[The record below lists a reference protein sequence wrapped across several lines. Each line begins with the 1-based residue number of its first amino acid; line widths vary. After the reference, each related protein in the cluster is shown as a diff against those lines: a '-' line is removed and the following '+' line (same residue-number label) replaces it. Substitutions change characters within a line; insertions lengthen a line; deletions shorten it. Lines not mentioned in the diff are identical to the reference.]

1 MKSPEAAETTGKPGG
16 GEGVNGNFHLI
27 HVVVGAW
34 LVLAPLLG
42 IFATFQGLVWN
53 SVIIGAVIGLY
64 NAWYLFGRQQQ
75 AVKDSR

>member
-1 MKSPEAAETTGKPGG
+1 M
-16 GEGVNGNFHLI
+16 NGNFHLI
-27 HVVVGAW
+27 HVVLGAW

-53 SVIIGAVIGLY
+53 SVIIGAVVGLY

-75 AVKDSR
+75 PVKGNQ